1 MDVACLNHAK
11 GREFVAKFQWNLLIR
26 TNELLCGDFMF
37 DVIFSSLCLYL
48 KDILE
53 LRKDECEFNWQ

>member
-11 GREFVAKFQWNLLIR
+11 GRECVAKLQWNLLIKA
-26 TNELLCGDFMF
+26 NEPLCGDFMF
-37 DVIFSSLCLYL
+37 DMIFSSFCFYL

-53 LRKDECEFNWQ
+53 LRKDECELNWQ